1 MDRRIHGKR
10 LSLREI
16 AAVAFAIAHCTSVIA
31 GDEVKTA
38 SVVSADAFGADSTG
52 RSDST
57 DAIARAI
64 RAVTDRGG
72 GKVEFGPG
80 SYNVAGTITDFRV
93 RSDSGGN
100 QRRYAYQ
107 LYWKRRGRLAY
118 R

>member
-1 MDRRIHGKR
+1 M
-10 LSLREI
+10 
-16 AAVAFAIAHCTSVIA
+16 AFAMAPCTAVMA
-31 GDEVKTA
+31 GDEVRTA
-38 SVVSADAFGADSTG
+38 GVVSADAFGADGTG

-80 SYNVAGTITDFRV
+80 SYNVAGTIKI
-93 RSDSGGN
+93 SGSAVTSGRN

-107 LYWKRRGRLAY
+107 LYWKRRGDLLIDR